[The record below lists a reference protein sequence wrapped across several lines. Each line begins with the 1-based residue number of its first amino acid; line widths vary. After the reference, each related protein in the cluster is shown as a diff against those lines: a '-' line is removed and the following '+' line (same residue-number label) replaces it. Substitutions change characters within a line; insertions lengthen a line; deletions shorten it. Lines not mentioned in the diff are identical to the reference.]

1 MNLQTEVWLGTLA
14 GIGLVA
20 LAFIYAIAK
29 ARNPADAAH
38 AAQIQKKAY
47 AIRRWWF
54 LALAVLGV
62 GVTWASLEQF
72 PIPGQQGPSQAAQVV
87 EATGHQWYW
96 TLSRK
101 RLTAGVA
108 VEFRITSGDVN
119 HSFAI
124 YGPDDRIVTQTQAMP
139 GFTNRLVH
147 TFSRP
152 GKYRVLCL
160 EYCGIAHHGMMA
172 EFEVVAPAKGSPS

>member
-1 MNLQTEVWLGTLA
+1 MILQTEVWYITLA
-14 GIGLVA
+14 GIGLVS
-20 LAFIYAIAK
+20 LAFIYAIAG
-29 ARNPADAAH
+29 ARSPAPDAT
-38 AAQIQKKAY
+38 QVQKKAY

-54 LALAVLGV
+54 LALLVLGV
-62 GVTWASLEQF
+62 GVSWASLKEF
-72 PIPGQQGPSQAAQVV
+72 PIADQQGRLASAQVV
-87 EATGHQWYW
+87 NAVGRQWSW
-96 TLSRK
+96 ELSQNRF
-101 RLTAGVA
+101 TAGVP
-108 VEFRITSGDVN
+108 VEFHVTSADVN
-119 HSFAI
+119 HGFAI

-172 EFEVVAPAKGSPS
+172 EFEIVAAEKGSRS